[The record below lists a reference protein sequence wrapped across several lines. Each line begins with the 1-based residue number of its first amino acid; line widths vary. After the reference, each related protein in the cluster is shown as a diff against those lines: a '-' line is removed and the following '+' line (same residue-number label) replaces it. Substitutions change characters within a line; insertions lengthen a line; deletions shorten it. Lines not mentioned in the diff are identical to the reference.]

1 MEMPFSIQPYSGDFA
16 DLLDL
21 LQMSMGLESLDGVQ
35 HLLAVEKARGTRYYV
50 ATRSGRV
57 IGLVGVWFDPTGAV
71 TELEPPQVID
81 LAVLPGHRRQGVAT
95 ALVEL
100 AVRETQAAGF
110 RRLWLYSNGNDIGV
124 LAFYRKL
131 GFRLAAVVPDW
142 FGEGSVKAILR
153 LDFEQEAA

>member
-1 MEMPFSIQPYSGDFA
+1 MQTPFSIERYAGDFV

-21 LQMSMGLESLDGVQ
+21 LQMSMGLESLAGVQ

-50 ATRSGRV
+50 ATQSGQL

-81 LAVLPGHRRQGVAT
+81 LAVLPSHRRQGVAS
-95 ALVEL
+95 ALIEL

-110 RRLWLYSNGNDIGV
+110 RRLWLYTNGNDIGV
-124 LAFYRKL
+124 LTFYRKL
-131 GFRLAAVVPDW
+131 GFRLAAAVPDW

-153 LDFEQEAA
+153 LDFEEQAD